1 MFVCILYFVLLLF
14 IISKK
19 KMEYKKLKIYVK
31 KLEKS
36 WMGGHLHPSVR
47 SAGSHTQREQISVG
61 TFGCG
66 PRHYC

>member
-1 MFVCILYFVLLLF
+1 MKTDVCLYFVFLLF
-14 IISKK
+14 QKK
-19 KMEYKKLKIYVK
+19 KWNKKLKIYVK